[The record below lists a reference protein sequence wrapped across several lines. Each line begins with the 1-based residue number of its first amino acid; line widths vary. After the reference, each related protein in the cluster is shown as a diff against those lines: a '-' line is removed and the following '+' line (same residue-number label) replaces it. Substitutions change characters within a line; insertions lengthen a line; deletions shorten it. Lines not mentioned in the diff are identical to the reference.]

1 MSQQSPAQ
9 AQQLE
14 ELQKI
19 LLENYGYEAESAEAV
34 EIADWLKRFY
44 TALVKLGVQR
54 RVAELEAAALR
65 RRLSLDDSQK

>member
-1 MSQQSPAQ
+1 MSQHSLAQ

-14 ELQKI
+14 ELRKI
-19 LLENYGYEAESAEAV
+19 LLENYGYEAKSTEAA

-54 RVAELEAAALR
+54 RVAEREAVALR
-65 RRLSLDDSQK
+65 KRLSLDDSQK